1 MSAKLPRSP
10 LAPPKFPDMP
20 PVAGVRLAVAASGMR
35 YQGRDDLLLMAFDK
49 GTAVAGM
56 FTTSKA
62 PSAPVDWCRK
72 HLKQGWGTARAL
84 LVNAGNANAF
94 TGKKGDQALQDCASA
109 AAGQLGCTKGQVMIG
124 STGVIG
130 VLLDAG
136 KITGLMPG
144 LAANLQPDAWQAGAG
159 AIRTTDTFAKGASAT
174 ATIDG
179 VKVRINGIA
188 KGSGMIAPDMAT
200 MLAYVATDAAIPPDV
215 LHVLLRKAVQASF
228 NMISVDS
235 DTSTSDT
242 VMLFATGKAAHGPL
256 TRAGDPRLRDFRQKL
271 DALMGDLA
279 RQVVRDGEGARKFI
293 AIRVGGAASPR
304 AAKRIAMSIANSPL
318 VKTAIAGEDANW
330 GRIVMAVGK
339 AGEAANRDALVVRI
353 GGLPVARNGMADPA
367 YSESRVTAHMK
378 GDEISIDV
386 DVGVGKA
393 AATVWTCDLT
403 HGYIDINAD
412 YRS

>member
-1 MSAKLPRSP
+1 MSAKLQRSP
-10 LAPPKFPDMP
+10 LAPKKFPDMP
-20 PVAGVRLAVAASGMR
+20 PLAGVRLAVAASGMR

-49 GTAVAGM
+49 ATAVAGM

-62 PSAPVDWCRK
+62 PSAPVDWCRR
-72 HLKQGWGTARAL
+72 HLPDGRGMARAL

-94 TGKKGDQALQDCASA
+94 TGKKGDLALQDCAGA
-109 AAGQLGCTKGQVMIG
+109 TARLLGCTKPQVMIG

-136 KITGLMPG
+136 KITGLLPT
-144 LAANLQPDAWQAGAG
+144 LAANLQADAWQAGAE

-174 ATIDG
+174 AKIDG
-179 VKVRINGIA
+179 VTVRINGIA

-200 MLAYVATDAAIPPDV
+200 MLSYVATDAAIPPDV
-215 LHVLLRKAVQASF
+215 LHALLRKSVQASF

-242 VMLFATGKAAHGPL
+242 AMLFATGKATHGAI

-271 DALMGDLA
+271 DAVMGDLA

-293 AIRVGGAASPR
+293 AIHVSGAASPR

-339 AGEAANRDALVVRI
+339 AGEAANRDALSVRI

-367 YSESRVTAHMK
+367 YSESRVTTHMK

-386 DVGVGKA
+386 DVGIGKA

>member
-1 MSAKLPRSP
+1 MKIFKNGGVT
-10 LAPPKFPDMP
+10 APKGFC
-20 PVAGVRLAVAASGMR
+20 ANGVAAGIKRSGK
-35 YQGRDDLLLMAFDK
+35 RDLTLVVSDCPAVSAAVYTKNSVKAAPLL
-49 GTAVAGM
+49 V
-56 FTTSKA
+56 SQ
-62 PSAPVDWCRK
+62 K
-72 HLKQGWGTARAL
+72 HLRGHKAQAIIA
-84 LVNAGNANAF
+84 NSGNANCF
-94 TGKKGDQALQDCASA
+94 TGKSGLACAQRTTEII
-109 AAGQLGCTKGQVMIG
+109 GKLLGIPKEKVVVA
-124 STGVIG
+124 STGIIG
-130 VLLDAG
+130 RPLSFK
-136 KITGLMPG
+136 KIQNAAKGLVRG
-144 LAANLQPDAWQAGAG
+144 LSVKGEKLAAE
-159 AIRTTDTFAKGASAT
+159 AILTTDLKEKTIAVQVNLSGKTVTIGAC
-174 ATIDG
+174 
-179 VKVRINGIA
+179 A

-215 LHVLLRKAVQASF
+215 LHVLLRKAVNESF